1 MNPIPMLL
9 HCPMCGKRHVD
20 RGEFAT
26 KSHHTHACQKCGHVW
41 RPAIVHTVGV
51 RFLPGFKDGEV
62 FAVDLP
68 TPPGVE
74 PMEPGP
80 TLITGLPV
88 CDACYY
94 PADTTLA
101 DLTTPPV
108 PTCQRCHG
116 AAASRLV
123 KETTRCSF
131 RRTNSPALE
140 QCEREMGHAGSCQNG
155 NASWFT

>member
-1 MNPIPMLL
+1 MNPIPILL
-9 HCPMCGKRHVD
+9 HCPMCGKPMT
-20 RGEFAT
+20 GLKT
-26 KSHHTHACQKCGHVW
+26 G
-41 RPAIVHTVGV
+41 
-51 RFLPGFKDGEV
+51 
-62 FAVDLP
+62 
-68 TPPGVE
+68 

-108 PTCQRCHG
+108 PTCQRCYG